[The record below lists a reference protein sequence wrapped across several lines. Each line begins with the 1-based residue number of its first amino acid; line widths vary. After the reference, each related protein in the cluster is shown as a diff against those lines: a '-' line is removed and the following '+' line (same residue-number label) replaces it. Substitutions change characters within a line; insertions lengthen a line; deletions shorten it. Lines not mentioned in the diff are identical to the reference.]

1 MKTIGEK
8 IRECRAR
15 LDMTQAELSSKTGL
29 TIRTVSKY
37 ETDAVTPRG
46 TNLHKLATALGVSE
60 AYLTNPNIDWTRH
73 RISKLLGSN
82 TGRKGPMT
90 WRSCFPA
97 YRPCLLGA
105 IFPKRIRISS
115 SKLSCRRTWS
125 VKKKP
130 GTNLHR
136 RSTASDPHLGSIY
149 RCSTDYGTA
158 DLLLCPYSGK
168 LTYCELR

>member
-60 AYLTNPNIDWTRH
+60 AYLTNPNIEDPSYGLDEAPYLEIARQQYG
-73 RISKLLGSN
+73 K
-82 TGRKGPMT
+82 KG
-90 WRSCFPA
+90 A